1 MRLSALILNETNLEN
16 VEKKTKLLKY
26 SILLKYLKKQLS
38 YIVLTSDVNKIGV
51 SKFEHIKALCN
62 WLSDIECNE

>member
-38 YIVLTSDVNKIGV
+38 YIVRMSTKLGFRNSI
-51 SKFEHIKALCN
+51 I
-62 WLSDIECNE
+62 